1 VSAELIDRIRRV
13 VAATFGVPM
22 ASITVE
28 SGNHSIMEWD
38 SMNHLHLIVAL
49 EAEFGVS
56 FEPEQAVE
64 LIDVQAVHQALL
76 GLVAR

>member
-1 VSAELIDRIRRV
+1 MDRIRNI
-13 VAATFGVPM
+13 VAATFGVPI
-22 ASITVE
+22 ASVTVE

-64 LIDVQAVHQALL
+64 LIDVQAIHRALV